1 MKKYQK
7 IAYIFLVIFVLSIVF
22 ILFKSYA
29 DINKNEDEKEKTET
43 EIQRIELSFVNMFN
57 ELNNI
62 KFENYRINTSQINK
76 EDLKDN
82 SSSSASE
89 TTPSSGG
96 SSSSESSSSGDQ
108 GESQKENGS
117 SQSSEESKENQNYEY
132 EFQGEVY
139 TFDKLSKKINDK
151 NIKKELESEKR
162 YRKCHLKSAEIAT
175 SLPKSCILTGYVKR
189 YDGKFLHSIVEIEKE
204 DGKYIIDY
212 TKNIIMPKEQYVK
225 LTEFEELESI
235 SDLEYLEYIQRLEN
249 IPDLNGKVL
258 LTFGREIFKELE
270 KNSFLIKNDEE
281 LEKIIDNIKE
291 YKLKERENN
300 SKEIDNEERE

>member
-1 MKKYQK
+1 MESKKSKYNESGINNNTYKVLFSDYHDIPEEEQPDLEKSYIISVIQLYTRFREKSIFSKILKLNFEKKYK
-7 IAYIFLVIFVLSIVF
+7 IDFS
-22 ILFKSYA
+22 K
-29 DINKNEDEKEKTET
+29 
-43 EIQRIELSFVNMFN
+43 
-57 ELNNI
+57 I
-62 KFENYRINTSQINK
+62 KFN
-76 EDLKDN
+76 
-82 SSSSASE
+82 
-89 TTPSSGG
+89 
-96 SSSSESSSSGDQ
+96 
-108 GESQKENGS
+108 
-117 SQSSEESKENQNYEY
+117 KENQNYEY

-175 SLPKSCILTGYVKR
+175 SLQKSCILTGYVKR

-270 KNSFLIKNDEE
+270 KNSFLIKSNEE
-281 LEKIIDNIKE
+281 LEKVIDKIKA

-300 SKEIDNEERE
+300 SKKIDNEERE

>member
-1 MKKYQK
+1 MKYGH
-7 IAYIFLVIFVLSIVF
+7 IVDNSEIIDEVLVTYFKKP
-22 ILFKSYA
+22 KSYTT
-29 DINKNEDEKEKTET
+29 EDMCE
-43 EIQRIELSFVNMFN
+43 
-57 ELNNI
+57 
-62 KFENYRINTSQINK
+62 INTHGGNIVTRKILELCLKNGANLAEPGEFTKRAFLNGRIDLLQAESVIDVINAK
-76 EDLKDN
+76 
-82 SSSSASE
+82 SE
-89 TTPSSGG
+89 REAKTGIKQLEG
-96 SSSSESSSSGDQ
+96 M
-108 GESQKENGS
+108 
-117 SQSSEESKENQNYEY
+117 
-132 EFQGEVY
+132 
-139 TFDKLSKKINDK
+139 LSKKINDK

-189 YDGKFLHSIVEIEKE
+189 YNGKFLHSIVEIEKE

-249 IPDLNGKVL
+249 IPGLNGKVL

>member
-1 MKKYQK
+1 MDNKNSKYNESG
-7 IAYIFLVIFVLSIVF
+7 INNNTYNL
-22 ILFKSYA
+22 LFSDYDNIPKEEQPALEKSY
-29 DINKNEDEKEKTET
+29 IISVIQLYTRFREKSIFSKILKLNFERKYK
-43 EIQRIELSFVNMFN
+43 IDFSKIKFN
-57 ELNNI
+57 E
-62 KFENYRINTSQINK
+62 
-76 EDLKDN
+76 
-82 SSSSASE
+82 
-89 TTPSSGG
+89 
-96 SSSSESSSSGDQ
+96 
-108 GESQKENGS
+108 
-117 SQSSEESKENQNYEY
+117 ENQNYEY

-151 NIKKELESEKR
+151 NIKKELESKKR
-162 YRKCHLKSAEIAT
+162 YRNCHLKSAEIAT

-189 YDGKFLHSIVEIEKE
+189 YNGKFLHSIVEIEKE

-249 IPDLNGKVL
+249 ILDLNGKVL

-270 KNSFLIKNDEE
+270 KNSFLIKSNED
-281 LEKIIDNIKE
+281 LEKVIDKIKA

>member
-1 MKKYQK
+1 MDNKNSKYNESGINNNTYNLLFSDYDNIPKEEQPALEKSYIISVIQLYTRFREKSIFSKILKLNFEKKYK
-7 IAYIFLVIFVLSIVF
+7 IDFS
-22 ILFKSYA
+22 K
-29 DINKNEDEKEKTET
+29 
-43 EIQRIELSFVNMFN
+43 
-57 ELNNI
+57 I
-62 KFENYRINTSQINK
+62 KFN
-76 EDLKDN
+76 
-82 SSSSASE
+82 
-89 TTPSSGG
+89 
-96 SSSSESSSSGDQ
+96 
-108 GESQKENGS
+108 
-117 SQSSEESKENQNYEY
+117 KENQNYEY

>member
-1 MKKYQK
+1 MDNKNSKYNESG
-7 IAYIFLVIFVLSIVF
+7 INNNTYNL
-22 ILFKSYA
+22 LFSDYDNIPKEEQPALEKSY
-29 DINKNEDEKEKTET
+29 IISVIQLYTRFREKSIFSKILKLNFERKYK
-43 EIQRIELSFVNMFN
+43 IDFSKIKFN
-57 ELNNI
+57 E
-62 KFENYRINTSQINK
+62 
-76 EDLKDN
+76 
-82 SSSSASE
+82 
-89 TTPSSGG
+89 
-96 SSSSESSSSGDQ
+96 
-108 GESQKENGS
+108 
-117 SQSSEESKENQNYEY
+117 ENQNYEY

-162 YRKCHLKSAEIAT
+162 YRNCHLKSAEIAT

-189 YDGKFLHSIVEIEKE
+189 YNGKFLHSIVEIEKE

-249 IPDLNGKVL
+249 ILDLNGKVL

-270 KNSFLIKNDEE
+270 KNSFLIKSNED
-281 LEKIIDNIKE
+281 LEKVIDKIKA

>member
-1 MKKYQK
+1 MDNKNSKYNESGINNNTYNLLFSDYDNIPKEEQPALEKSYIISVIQLYTRFREKSIFSKILKLNFEKKYK
-7 IAYIFLVIFVLSIVF
+7 IDFS
-22 ILFKSYA
+22 K
-29 DINKNEDEKEKTET
+29 
-43 EIQRIELSFVNMFN
+43 
-57 ELNNI
+57 I
-62 KFENYRINTSQINK
+62 KFN
-76 EDLKDN
+76 
-82 SSSSASE
+82 
-89 TTPSSGG
+89 
-96 SSSSESSSSGDQ
+96 
-108 GESQKENGS
+108 
-117 SQSSEESKENQNYEY
+117 KENQKYEY

-151 NIKKELESEKR
+151 NIKKELESKKR
-162 YRKCHLKSAEIAT
+162 YRNCHLKSAEIAT

-189 YDGKFLHSIVEIEKE
+189 YNGKFLHSIVEIEKE

-249 IPDLNGKVL
+249 ILDLNGKVL

-270 KNSFLIKNDEE
+270 KNSFLIKSNED
-281 LEKIIDNIKE
+281 LEKVIDKIKA

>member
-1 MKKYQK
+1 MESKKSKYNESGINNNTYKVLFSDYHDIPEEEQPDLEKSYIISVIQLYTRFREKSIFSKILKLNFEKKYK
-7 IAYIFLVIFVLSIVF
+7 IDFS
-22 ILFKSYA
+22 K
-29 DINKNEDEKEKTET
+29 
-43 EIQRIELSFVNMFN
+43 
-57 ELNNI
+57 I
-62 KFENYRINTSQINK
+62 KFN
-76 EDLKDN
+76 
-82 SSSSASE
+82 
-89 TTPSSGG
+89 
-96 SSSSESSSSGDQ
+96 
-108 GESQKENGS
+108 
-117 SQSSEESKENQNYEY
+117 KENQNYEY

-151 NIKKELESEKR
+151 NIKKELESKKR

-189 YDGKFLHSIVEIEKE
+189 YDGKCLHSIVEIEKE

-235 SDLEYLEYIQRLEN
+235 SDLEYLEYIQRLE
-249 IPDLNGKVL
+249 INGKVL

-270 KNSFLIKNDEE
+270 KNSFLIKSNEE
-281 LEKIIDNIKE
+281 LEKVIDKIKA

-300 SKEIDNEERE
+300 SKEIDNEEKEK

>member
-1 MKKYQK
+1 MDNKNSKYNESG
-7 IAYIFLVIFVLSIVF
+7 INNNTYNL
-22 ILFKSYA
+22 LFSDYDNIPKEEQPALEKSY
-29 DINKNEDEKEKTET
+29 IISVIQLYTRFREKSIFSKILKLNFERKYK
-43 EIQRIELSFVNMFN
+43 IDFSKIKFN
-57 ELNNI
+57 E
-62 KFENYRINTSQINK
+62 
-76 EDLKDN
+76 
-82 SSSSASE
+82 
-89 TTPSSGG
+89 
-96 SSSSESSSSGDQ
+96 
-108 GESQKENGS
+108 
-117 SQSSEESKENQNYEY
+117 ENQNYEY

-162 YRKCHLKSAEIAT
+162 YRNCHLKSVEIAT

-189 YDGKFLHSIVEIEKE
+189 YNGKFLHSIVEIEKE

-249 IPDLNGKVL
+249 ILGLNGKVL

-270 KNSFLIKNDEE
+270 KNSFLIKSNED
-281 LEKIIDNIKE
+281 LEKVIDKIKA

>member
-1 MKKYQK
+1 MDNKNSKYNESG
-7 IAYIFLVIFVLSIVF
+7 INNNTYNL
-22 ILFKSYA
+22 LFSDYDNIPKEEQPALEKSY
-29 DINKNEDEKEKTET
+29 IISVIQLYTRFREKSIFSKILKLNFERKYK
-43 EIQRIELSFVNMFN
+43 IDFSKIKFN
-57 ELNNI
+57 E
-62 KFENYRINTSQINK
+62 
-76 EDLKDN
+76 
-82 SSSSASE
+82 
-89 TTPSSGG
+89 
-96 SSSSESSSSGDQ
+96 
-108 GESQKENGS
+108 
-117 SQSSEESKENQNYEY
+117 ENQNYEY

-189 YDGKFLHSIVEIEKE
+189 YNGKFLHSIVEIEKE

-249 IPDLNGKVL
+249 ILDLNGKVL

-270 KNSFLIKNDEE
+270 KNSFLIKSNED
-281 LEKIIDNIKE
+281 LEKVIDKIKA

>member
-1 MKKYQK
+1 MRLCFCA
-7 IAYIFLVIFVLSIVF
+7 IACCG
-22 ILFKSYA
+22 
-29 DINKNEDEKEKTET
+29 
-43 EIQRIELSFVNMFN
+43 IQATRH
-57 ELNNI
+57 
-62 KFENYRINTSQINK
+62 KH
-76 EDLKDN
+76 
-82 SSSSASE
+82 
-89 TTPSSGG
+89 
-96 SSSSESSSSGDQ
+96 
-108 GESQKENGS
+108 
-117 SQSSEESKENQNYEY
+117 
-132 EFQGEVY
+132 
-139 TFDKLSKKINDK
+139 KINDK

-189 YDGKFLHSIVEIEKE
+189 YNGKFLHSIVEIEKE

-249 IPDLNGKVL
+249 ILGLNGKVL

-270 KNSFLIKNDEE
+270 KNSFLIKSNED
-281 LEKIIDNIKE
+281 LEKVIDKIKA

>member
-1 MKKYQK
+1 MESKKSKYNESGINNNTYKVLFSDYHDIPEEEQPDLEKSYIISVIQLYTRFREKSIFSKILKLNFEKKYK
-7 IAYIFLVIFVLSIVF
+7 IDFS
-22 ILFKSYA
+22 KS
-29 DINKNEDEKEKTET
+29 K
-43 EIQRIELSFVNMFN
+43 FN
-57 ELNNI
+57 
-62 KFENYRINTSQINK
+62 
-76 EDLKDN
+76 
-82 SSSSASE
+82 
-89 TTPSSGG
+89 
-96 SSSSESSSSGDQ
+96 
-108 GESQKENGS
+108 
-117 SQSSEESKENQNYEY
+117 KENQNYEY